1 MARKTSILSVFMAL
15 SLGVL
20 SLVSPSQ
27 AAENWKG
34 LVSSQYPIGFET
46 SPKEACENA
55 EEQAKLDAMSLA
67 GCEKLSFRQ
76 FETCESSDDAERCA
90 FFQETFNAYDN
101 CFVAKYKLLER
112 NTNKLDL
119 NQNLVCEVAAEISVR
134 GFKSQHNPNLIV
146 QVDDAL
152 SRNFKVGDEILVKG
166 RLSQPSFINVLAWY
180 PEIDRNNLYKLHS
193 DELLRKPKFSSGF
206 ELPPVTKSE
215 RWWAF
220 LPEDFNREESNEFIL
235 VLASAKPFKVM
246 PKEARSSFFGRLDEF
261 GRENWRIARYSYRIF
276 K

>member
-1 MARKTSILSVFMAL
+1 MLQRHPIFLWILTVSLYVF
-15 SLGVL
+15 
-20 SLVSPSQ
+20 SPIFSAK

-34 LVSSQYPIGFET
+34 LISSQYPIGFEI

-119 NQNLVCEVAAEISVR
+119 NQNLVCEVAAEINVR
-134 GFKSQHNPNLIV
+134 GFKSQHNPNSIV
-146 QVDDAL
+146 RVDDAL
-152 SRNFKVGDEILVKG
+152 SRNFKIGDGV
-166 RLSQPSFINVLAWY
+166 V
-180 PEIDRNNLYKLHS
+180 IDQARGTITGDAY
-193 DELLRKPKFSSGF
+193 
-206 ELPPVTKSE
+206 TKSLF
-215 RWWAF
+215 ANIT
-220 LPEDFNREESNEFIL
+220 PYIL
-235 VLASAKPFKVM
+235 AL
-246 PKEARSSFFGRLDEF
+246 G
-261 GRENWRIARYSYRIF
+261 G
-276 K
+276 